1 MTILPSLGRALSKQ
15 LVTRAN
21 QSHLSSNFILR
32 VASNQSSLFSRDPS
46 LCSIS
51 RDSKQVW
58 SRRTYATAAGGSS
71 TAPKRAS
78 KPRSKPAA
86 KKSAPKSKTP
96 SKRKAAK
103 KPVKKPASKRKAA
116 PRRKQLT
123 EVQIAR
129 AAKRKENKAKK
140 DAVSKLKTLKET
152 SLLGKEPK
160 ALPRTAWQVVSVEQ
174 TKGSRG
180 PVTESFKS
188 ASQKYRSLSPAE
200 LEHYN
205 HIANQNREANQAA
218 YVKWVESHT
227 PAQILAA
234 NHARQQLATQARKA
248 TNSKRHGFHYIK
260 DDRLVTRPRNAYSY
274 FLQERHSTGDYKGM
288 TVVEAAKLIAR
299 EWKGLSDAQKKV
311 SNSYDAVTST
321 TAKSGPAAIYR
332 PFCG

>member
-1 MTILPSLGRALSKQ
+1 MTILPSFGRALSKQ

-21 QSHLSSNFILR
+21 HLPSSRLSSNFILR
-32 VASNQSSLFSRDPS
+32 VASTQSSRFSHDASPYS
-46 LCSIS
+46 TS

-58 SRRTYATAAGGSS
+58 SRRTYATTTAQSS
-71 TAPKRAS
+71 SKPKRAS

-86 KKSAPKSKTP
+86 KKSAPKSKTAT
-96 SKRKAAK
+96 KRKPAK
-103 KPVKKPASKRKAA
+103 KPARKPASKRKAA
-116 PRRKQLT
+116 PRPKQLT
-123 EVQIAR
+123 EVQLAR

-140 DAVSKLKTLKET
+140 DVVAKRKNLKEV

-180 PVTESFKS
+180 PVTESFKT

-205 HIANQNREANQAA
+205 HIANQNREANHSA
-218 YVKWVESHT
+218 YVKWVGSHT

-234 NHARQQLATQARKA
+234 NHARQSLATQARKT
-248 TNSKRHGFHYIK
+248 TNSKRNGFHYIK

-288 TVVEAAKLIAR
+288 TIVEAAKLIAR
-299 EWKGLSDAQKKV
+299 EWKGLSDGQKKV
-311 SNSYDAVTST
+311 SD
-321 TAKSGPAAIYR
+321 P
-332 PFCG
+332 